1 MPGIFSRL
9 KTWVAGEVL
18 THSDLNAEFDNIIN
32 NAAGDKMDGTS
43 HNLAE
48 MQQTEDPAP
57 SGTPDLVQPIS
68 ITDEIRRLRYA
79 VKRIIGKTNW
89 YDTPSRNLENFFY
102 ETNHIFAPSKI
113 SGATISSAVIQ
124 SGLYDSLSFSDANY
138 YDTSITKFSAA
149 SLKSPS
155 SSARYFFFDPG
166 KMDPYF
172 GTFSF
177 WFRNVSA
184 NETLL
189 YNPTNGLRIY
199 LNASGYLTCEITLA
213 TASSNTQKSVQTIA
227 TGSSA
232 LNGLASFTNVVISYR
247 IENSASDKISVYV
260 NGTQIGS
267 TVTGPFSVNS
277 PCRAEHWFLN
287 GSSTSRVTS
296 SFLANQSLPTASGLG
311 WTKVTTGGT
320 EAVSGGVLSLNTVSA
335 NTLYYTNT
343 PPSTSSSGLWYEFKI
358 RLGASA
364 SPDPTAA
371 PGTNVTQFGVTL
383 RTATDQKAFHLM
395 VSPSG
400 LSAVPVNGLIPS
412 TYVAGYSSRT
422 EHDFHQW
429 STVSVHTSGGQY
441 ANIYINGIF
450 RFCVRL
456 VTDATA
462 GSLIAFGDMQAGNAG
477 GLTELE
483 YFSMGT
489 SGLPVTANSSST
501 SYYSDICSL
510 GTDEID
516 SNTLSSI
523 QTSSPLDLFG
533 SPQKATI
540 KIETG
545 CSASGA
551 AAESTASF
559 AMGPY
564 LPNASSSYS
573 IIGGPTESNP
583 LFHVGY
589 FYSDGKTPVTVSVI
603 MKITTAGGAGI
614 YHAPNTLMSIIP
626 SSYSTAYGIR
636 AFGIPANVET
646 LFMTS
651 SSQTEGISADG
662 AYLGVAAGVALT
674 HILSCTNS
682 HQYSGVLPAGLN
694 KVYIYYRNTY
704 NTSVTMNRLN
714 FSATQG

>member
-18 THSDLNAEFDNIIN
+18 THSDLNAEFDNIIS

-79 VKRIIGKTNW
+79 IKRIIGKTNW

-102 ETNHIFAPSKI
+102 ETNHVFSPS
-113 SGATISSAVIQ
+113 TISANSIASVISQ
-124 SGLYDSLSFSDANY
+124 AGIYDSLSFSDTNY
-138 YDTSITKFSAA
+138 YDTAITKFSAA

-166 KMDPYF
+166 RMDPYF

-177 WFRNVSA
+177 WFRNVSS

-189 YNPTNGLRIY
+189 YNPTNGLRVY
-199 LNASGYLTCEITLA
+199 LNASGYIVCDLTLA
-213 TASSNTQKSVQTIA
+213 AAASNTTKTVQTIA

-247 IENSASDKISVYV
+247 IENSASDKISIYV
-260 NGTQIGS
+260 NGTQVGS
-267 TVTGPFSVNS
+267 TVNGPFGVNA

-287 GSSTSRVTS
+287 GSSVGRVTS
-296 SFLANQSLPTASGLG
+296 SFLANQSLPAASGLG

-320 EAVSGGVLSLNTVSA
+320 EAVSGGILSLNTVSA

-343 PPSTSSSGLWYEFKI
+343 PPATSSSGLWYEFKI
-358 RLGASA
+358 RLGAS
-364 SPDPTAA
+364 STPDPTAA
-371 PGTNVTQFGVTL
+371 PGSYVSQFGVTL

-395 VSPSG
+395 VTPSG

-412 TYVAGYSSRT
+412 TYVAGYTSRT

-429 STVSVHTSGGQY
+429 SVVSVHTTGGQY
-441 ANIYINGIF
+441 ANIYINGVY
-450 RFCVRL
+450 RFSVRL

-489 SGLPVTANSSST
+489 SGLPVIANSSST
-501 SYYSDICSL
+501 SYYADICSL
-510 GTDEID
+510 NTDALDATTIA
-516 SNTLSSI
+516 SI
-523 QTSSPLDLFG
+523 QNSSVADLFG
-533 SPQKATI
+533 NSQKVVS
-540 KIETG
+540 KMELG
-545 CSASGA
+545 CSASGPA
-551 AAESTASF
+551 ADGL
-559 AMGPY
+559 GPY
-564 LPNASSSYS
+564 LPNASSSYTL
-573 IIGGPTESNP
+573 IGGPQDANP
-583 LFHVGY
+583 LFYVGH
-589 FYSDGKTPVTVSVI
+589 FYSDGKTSATVSVSI
-603 MKITTAGGAGI
+603 RLTVAGGAGI
-614 YHAPNTLMSIIP
+614 YHAPNTLLSIVP
-626 SSYSTAYGIR
+626 SSYSSAYGTR
-636 AFGIPANVET
+636 SFGIASSVET
-646 LFMTS
+646 GIMTS
-651 SSQTEGISADG
+651 SSQVDGIPSDG
-662 AYLGVAAGVALT
+662 AYTGSASSVIIPITLNHT
-674 HILSCTNS
+674 
-682 HQYSGVLPAGLN
+682 YSGVLPAGLN